1 MSLSRLHN
9 DKTGRPDGTFRLKFW
24 WWRGGGSNSRPL
36 HCERSALP
44 AELPPRQRS
53 EIMPLTQILRKRV
66 YSLIPHMRYST
77 TQIDSL
83 SI

>member
-1 MSLSRLHN
+1 MSVSRLHN

-53 EIMPLTQILRKRV
+53 EIMPLTQILGKRTHPAIT
-66 YSLIPHMRYST
+66 YMRYIT
-77 TQIDSL
+77 TQIGSL